1 MFSTNDLNSKNMKIE
16 KISYKDILIYYIG
29 YQTLDGVIHYVLC

>member
-29 YQTLDGVIHYVLC
+29 YQTLDGVIYYVLC